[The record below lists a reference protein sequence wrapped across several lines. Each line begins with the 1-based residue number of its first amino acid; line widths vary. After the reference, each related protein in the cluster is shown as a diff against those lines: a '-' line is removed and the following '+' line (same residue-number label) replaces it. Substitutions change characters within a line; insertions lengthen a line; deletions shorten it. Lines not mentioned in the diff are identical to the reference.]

1 MPHFP
6 LKTFATLL
14 TASLAAALL
23 QGAPIASESLSY
35 NALTDGATLGA
46 ASADWTDDGSL
57 GGLELLDSNSGAGTS
72 LGADYTAGYVAGN
85 STFSL
90 GARRSTWDLQG
101 NTLSLQ
107 SGPHYISFLARTNG
121 ADSFR
126 FELGNGTYNRW
137 MPFKVNNDGSV
148 ETGTVNLSTSNAL
161 SASGLWQADTTYL
174 VVAKFD
180 TAGGDKSLMSFYDL
194 SDPAAAYLTEP
205 ASAGDWLLNAGFS
218 SGLTLDR
225 LTVTASQGGVSFDE
239 IRIGS
244 SYADVLP
251 VPDVPEEP
259 EEPAASLIGYTVEQ
273 PMTTQ
278 PRSWTHA
285 VGDTGDYQIGMA
297 WVQVDSGDTVAIEV
311 FKNNS
316 ERVKALTAPAGE
328 VTRFESRIEGLA
340 AGDTITVKITPNG
353 GRYRAGYQIA
363 CSTPIFDGLLTFDVH
378 DPAYGAVGDG
388 VTDDFAAIQAAV
400 NAAKAAGGGIVQFDG
415 SKTYRSV
422 GLNDLTV
429 EALIDLE
436 DAANIKIAGNGAT
449 VMLHPPD
456 RFAYVRYAEN
466 IQIDGF
472 TIDYDPIPYYQGT
485 ITDINLAN
493 MTIDIDVP
501 TRYPE
506 PARGIVANP
515 GGGDGM
521 GRGPFFGRSFI
532 PDAPGARSG
541 RGENIYVESTARIGG
556 DPRKI
561 RIQVPDDANGADMLP
576 RMQDAFNNNATEFVV
591 PDLNYGHRNGSTQ
604 IYGSSRVKFS
614 NLQYYNMAH
623 FWLTI
628 TQNDGPVTLSNVDLE
643 VSDPATELLASW
655 RDGMHIKNGRW
666 GILIEEG
673 DWDGAAMYDDTF
685 AIYSRRQVVVSSAA
699 NAVTLTPGFGGT
711 ETWLWQPSDWAS
723 FWSPDQE
730 TLRGMARVISVVD
743 VDSSSYE
750 VTFESIPSGVLP
762 SDIVLHEE
770 SLNRGTLMRNSRTT
784 SVGTEST
791 TTRFRGTDM
800 RFENN
805 TFEDFDF
812 KLEWSDGLATPR
824 ARDVVVQG
832 GSLSS
837 VNGDLVLSRPL
848 GVLFKDCQI
857 DGLVVELDSGADDVY
872 FDNVAWTNMT
882 GDIIDLNSGS
892 SAWLFGGSSRN
903 SSTSGLSSHVSVDG
917 SSSVSYATPAN
928 YPAAI
933 PALSTGFAPPTAP
946 LLSATAG
953 EGRVSLDWP
962 DGAGAVS
969 YTVYRSESIDG
980 PYLQS
985 VQPQVSSYVDSRA
998 TPGQTYYY
1006 VVTATDSS
1014 GNESTFSNLVS
1025 AQPTGAHIAAQADA
1039 HVIGG
1044 VSANGNYGSSVELL
1058 CKTDGNPDFTRES
1071 YLRFDVSGLSGT
1083 VESAKLRLKVASTT
1097 GSGDTH
1103 TAYAVADDS
1112 WTESGIKW
1120 NNKPAAGSAIA
1131 AATAPEAD
1139 AWIELDVS
1147 AQVAAELA
1155 GDQTF
1160 STALVVAGSQLV
1172 RYHSKEAASA
1182 EDHPELLVTMTTAP
1196 APAAPTGVAA
1206 LVNGSGIELNWDDSG
1221 AGVDYYGVYRSVH
1234 AGGSYTHLLDTTE
1247 TSYLQTPAA
1256 QDVTYY
1262 YVVTALDSDGN
1273 ESVYSTEVSATRTS
1287 PISIQSLNPRDGLAD
1302 LPPNL
1307 NLILTFSKAI
1317 MPGSGSLHLVNLT
1330 DGDSTLITVSD
1341 TAQVAIDGATL
1352 TINPS
1357 VNLLENRDYA
1367 VRIDAGAIEDLFGN
1381 AYGGIADDS
1390 TWNFS
1395 TSTMDV
1401 SRVRNGDFSDNAAE
1415 FTEYPGYV
1423 GGNNP
1428 AAVAEWIFS
1437 NNGAGNKGINGD
1449 GLSTPFGPSN
1459 QSAATY
1465 YGFLQSGGTQFS
1477 QDLSGRL
1484 QAQRSYRISYLA
1496 ASRAGNS
1503 SALGRVT
1510 VGDDAGTFYDSGQQ
1524 HWSTAAFV
1532 WVSADFTTGASFD
1545 GPVVITLSNESITG
1559 DQSVDYSDV
1568 SIVQIPDYEVW
1579 EALYPAADLSDPTAD
1594 YDGDGL
1600 SNEAERAWGL
1610 DPTSAASMHV
1620 ITAALD
1626 PGTDSF
1632 SYTRRDPAYHDL
1644 SYTIW
1649 TSTDLQTWTKDS
1661 AALQSVGATVN
1672 GTQEVTVTV
1681 STPPVDGRLFVQV
1694 RATASSTE

>member
-1 MPHFP
+1 MP
-6 LKTFATLL
+6 LTTSKNCATFL
-14 TASLAAALL
+14 TAFFTVGWLF
-23 QGAPIASESLSY
+23 GAPIASESLSY
-35 NALTDGATLGA
+35 NALSDGATLGA
-46 ASADWTDDGSL
+46 ASADWTDDGAL
-57 GGLELLDSNSGAGTS
+57 GGHELLDSNSGAGAS
-72 LGADYTAGYVAGN
+72 LGAASTAGYVAGN
-85 STFSL
+85 STFSQ
-90 GARRSTWDLQG
+90 GARRSTWNLQG

-107 SGPHYISFLARTNG
+107 SGPHYISFLARTNV

-126 FELGNGTYNRW
+126 FEFGNDTYKRW

-148 ETGTVNLSTSNAL
+148 ETGVENL
-161 SASGLWQADTTYL
+161 SASNAVSAPGLWQADTTYL

-180 TAGGDKSLMSFYDL
+180 PAGGDKSLMSFYDL
-194 SDPAAAYLTEP
+194 SDPVAAYLTEP
-205 ASAGDWLLNAGFS
+205 ATDGGWLLNAGFA
-218 SGLTLDR
+218 SGVTLDR
-225 LTVTASQGGVSFDE
+225 LSITASQGGVSFDE

-251 VPDVPEEP
+251 VP
-259 EEPAASLIGYTVEQ
+259 AARTVNFRVEQ
-273 PMTTQ
+273 PMTTLA
-278 PRSWTHA
+278 RSWTHT
-285 VGDTGDYQIGMA
+285 VGDPGDYQIGVA
-297 WVQVDSGDTVAIEV
+297 WVEVDSGAAVAVEV
-311 FKNNS
+311 FKNGS

-328 VTRFESRIEGLA
+328 VTRFENRIEGLA

-353 GRYRAGYQIA
+353 GTYRAGYQIA
-363 CSTPIFDGLLTFDVH
+363 CSTPIFDGLSTFDV
-378 DPAYGAVGDG
+378 ATYGAVGDG

-429 EALIDLE
+429 EALIDLKNV
-436 DAANIKIAGNGAT
+436 ANIKIAGNGAT

-456 RFAYVRYAEN
+456 RFATVSNAEN

-485 ITDINLAN
+485 ITDINVAN
-493 MTIDIDVP
+493 LTIEIDVP
-501 TRYPE
+501 ERYPE
-506 PARGIVANP
+506 PAVGVVTNP
-515 GGGDGM
+515 GGSDST

-532 PDAPGARSG
+532 PDTPGARSG
-541 RGENIYVESTARIGG
+541 RGENIYVASTERIGG

-561 RIQVPDDANGADMLP
+561 RIQVPDEANGAAML
-576 RMQDAFNNNATEFVV
+576 RRVQDAYDNNATEFVV
-591 PDLNYGHRNGSTQ
+591 PDYNYGHRNGTTSV
-604 IYGSSRVKFS
+604 YGSSRVKLS

-685 AIYSRRQVVVSSAA
+685 AIYSRRQVVVSTDT
-699 NAVTLTPGFGGT
+699 NVVTLKPGFGGP
-711 ETWLWQPSDWAS
+711 ETWLWQPGDWAS

-730 TLRGMARVISVVD
+730 TLRGMARVIGVVD
-743 VDSSSYE
+743 VDSSSYA

-762 SDIVLHEE
+762 NDIVLHEE
-770 SLNRGTLMRNSRTT
+770 SLNRGTLVRNCRTS
-784 SVGTEST
+784 SVGTESA
-791 TTRFRGTDM
+791 TTRLRGTDM

-824 ARDVVVQG
+824 ARDVVVQDC
-832 GSLSS
+832 SLSS
-837 VNGDLVLSRPL
+837 VNGHLTMQRSL
-848 GVLFKDCQI
+848 GVLFKDSQI
-857 DGLVVELDSGADDVY
+857 DGLTVQLNTGVDDVY

-882 GDIIDLNSGS
+882 GDLLNIES
-892 SAWLFGGSSRN
+892 SSHAWLFGGSSRN
-903 SSTSGLSSHVSVDG
+903 GSTSGLSSHVSVDG
-917 SSSVSYATPAN
+917 SSSITYAAPAN
-928 YPAAI
+928 YPAAS
-933 PALSTGFAPPTAP
+933 PPLSTGFAPPTAP
-946 LLSATAG
+946 LLEAAAG

-962 DGAGAVS
+962 DSVGAAS
-969 YTVYRSESIDG
+969 YTVYRSQSIDG
-980 PYLQS
+980 PFLMR
-985 VQPQVSSYVDSRA
+985 VQPQLSSYVDTRVAPDVS
-998 TPGQTYYY
+998 YYY

-1025 AQPTGAHIAAQADA
+1025 AQPTGIHLAPQADA

-1044 VSANGNYGSSVELL
+1044 VSANGNYGSNVELL
-1058 CKTDGNPDFTRES
+1058 CKTDGNLDFTRES

-1083 VESAKLRLKVASTT
+1083 VESAKLRLKVASAT

-1120 NNKPAAGSAIA
+1120 NNKPSAGSAIA
-1131 AATAPEAD
+1131 VATAPEVD

-1155 GDQTF
+1155 GDQNF
-1160 STALVVAGSQLV
+1160 STVLVAAGSQLV

-1182 EDHPELLVTMTTAP
+1182 EDHPELAVTMMTAP
-1196 APAAPTGVAA
+1196 APAAPSGVAA
-1206 LVNGSGIELNWDDSG
+1206 LVNGSGIEFDWDDSG
-1221 AGVDYYGVYRSVH
+1221 AGVDYYGVYRSVN
-1234 AGGSYTHLLDTTE
+1234 AGGPYTHLLDTSE

-1256 QDVTYY
+1256 EDVTYY

-1273 ESVYSTEVSATRTS
+1273 ESGYSPEVSATRTS
-1287 PISIQSLNPRDGLAD
+1287 PISIQSLNPTDGLDD

-1307 NLILTFSKAI
+1307 DLILTFSKAI
-1317 MPGSGSLHLVNLT
+1317 TRGSGSLHLVNLT
-1330 DGDSTLITVSD
+1330 DGGSTPIPVSD
-1341 TAQVAIDGATL
+1341 TGQVAIDGATVTL
-1352 TINPS
+1352 NPA

-1367 VRIDAGAIEDLFGN
+1367 VRIDSGAIEDLFGN
-1381 AYGGIADDS
+1381 AYGGITDDT

-1395 TSTMDV
+1395 TSTMDA
-1401 SRVRNGDFSDNAAE
+1401 SRVRNGDFSANAAG
-1415 FTEYPGYV
+1415 FTDYPGYV

-1428 AAVAEWIFS
+1428 ASVAEWTFS
-1437 NNGAGNKGINGD
+1437 RISDGSMGINGV
-1449 GLSTPFGPSN
+1449 GLWTPFGPGN

-1496 ASRAGNS
+1496 ASRAGNN
-1503 SALGRVT
+1503 SALGRVM

-1524 HWSTAAFV
+1524 QWSSAAFV
-1532 WVSADFTTGASFD
+1532 SVSADFTTGASFD
-1545 GPVVITLSNESITG
+1545 GPVQITLSNESGSG
-1559 DQSVDYSDV
+1559 DLSVNYSDV

-1579 EALYPAADLSDPTAD
+1579 EALYPAADLSDPDAD

-1610 DPTSAASMHV
+1610 DPTSAASHQV
-1620 ITAALD
+1620 LTTPLD

-1649 TSTDLQTWTKDS
+1649 TSTDLQAWTEDS
-1661 AALQSVGATVN
+1661 AAVQSAGATVN
-1672 GTQEVTVTV
+1672 GAQEVTVTV

-1694 RATASSTE
+1694 RAE